1 MMMFTGFGRAP
12 LARGGLNV
20 PLCTAAGLPLRSL
33 SPPQQGLTMALTMHS
48 ASVPIFARM
57 LGNLAA
63 WLDKAEA
70 HAQAKKFEP
79 AVYLTMRLA
88 PDMLPLLTQIQIAC
102 DTAKFCVARLAGVDS
117 PPFADDE
124 KSLDDLRQRVRK
136 TIDYVQ
142 SVPAAQIDGSDGR
155 GISVPRRTGAI
166 TMTGEAY
173 LKHYALPNFFFHVTT
188 TYALLRHSGVE
199 LGKMDFLG
207 ALPQAGATGG

>member
-1 MMMFTGFGRAP
+1 
-12 LARGGLNV
+12 
-20 PLCTAAGLPLRSL
+20 
-33 SPPQQGLTMALTMHS
+33 MALSMHS
-48 ASVPIFARM
+48 ASVPIFVRM

-70 HAQAKKFEP
+70 HAQARKFEP
-79 AVYLTMRLA
+79 AVYLTARLA
-88 PDMLPLLTQIQIAC
+88 PDMLPLPTQIQIAC
-102 DTAKFCVARLAGVDS
+102 DTAKFCVARLAGVEA

-124 KSLDDLRQRVRK
+124 KSLDDLRQRVRR

-207 ALPQAGATGG
+207 ALPQSGATAG